1 MTQEIC
7 PNCGAS
13 VPPRARACPDCGAD
27 ETTGWSSAARYGG
40 LDLPDE
46 TFDYDEFVQREF
58 GGKPR
63 RVTPSGVHPF
73 WWVVAV
79 LALAAFLF
87 LFVF

>member
-1 MTQEIC
+1 MTLEIC

-13 VPPRARACPDCGAD
+13 VPPRARVCPDCGAD
-27 ETTGWSSAARYGG
+27 ETTGWSSAARYDG

-58 GGKPR
+58 GGKLR
-63 RVTPSGVHPF
+63 RVAPPGVHPF

-79 LALAAFLF
+79 LALTAFLF